1 MSDDEELAKDLG
13 LVSAMTI
20 GMGTMIGAGIF
31 VLPGIAA
38 QRAGPIVVLSFIIGG
53 FIAVFNALSVSELGT
68 AMPKAGGAYY
78 FINRSLGPVFGSISG
93 LGDWLGLA
101 FASAFYVIGFG
112 QYLGE
117 LLQLPSVLFLNSVQ
131 VGAVL
136 AGILF
141 VGVNYIGAKETGGIQ
156 TIIVTILLA
165 ILTVFAVVGWFSFD
179 WGTVTGD
186 GGLTPLGTAEILPAT
201 GLVFV
206 SYLGY
211 AKIAT
216 VAEELKN
223 PGRNLP
229 IAIVGSVVIVTVIY
243 TILVTLMIG
252 IVPWPDLDLDAPVAQ
267 AAELAFPAAIAGAAA
282 TIMTVAALLATASSA
297 NASILASARI
307 NFAMGRDRI
316 VTDWLNEIHPRFATP
331 YRSILV
337 TGLMI
342 VAFVA
347 VLGRDVGLLAEAAS
361 VLHLI
366 VFALLN
372 LAVIVFRETDA
383 PGYDPD
389 FEVPLY
395 PIVPI
400 LGATLS
406 IGLIAFMEFWPQVI
420 AVGFVV
426 GSVAWYML
434 YARHHTPIEGA
445 LGEYI
450 RERPDEMP
458 DVAVSAAEAA
468 SPDATAPY
476 RVMVPVSNPETED
489 ELIAIGCTMA
499 NQYDGVVHAVHI
511 VDVPDQTS
519 LDYVAGQLDEID
531 PGASERLASAR
542 ETAAKYDAE
551 IETHTVVS
559 HRPFDE
565 IFEAADRLPADTVVM
580 GWSPRRAWT
589 TGRTGGAIDELTMNL
604 PCDFLVFKDRGL
616 DTSRILLPTAGGP
629 DSDLGAEAAKAFR
642 DVHGSEISVLYVVD
656 EDDQR
661 ARAMSFIGG
670 WADDHGLGDADLLV
684 STDGDV
690 QRSIADAAGDHS
702 MVVLG
707 ATGRGLLSR
716 LLRGSL
722 VFDVVDE
729 LECSVLLSER
739 PAKRPLRERLFGR
752 GKSAR
757 PAERLEDA
765 DEDGSDDEGGS
776 EDGSDDEGGGED
788 ESRKTGSPHD

>member
-1 MSDDEELAKDLG
+1 MSDEELAKDLG
-13 LVSAMTI
+13 LVSALTI
-20 GMGTMIGAGIF
+20 GIGTMVGAGIF
-31 VLPGIAA
+31 VLPGVAA
-38 QRAGPIVVLSFIIGG
+38 QRAGPIVVVSFIIGG
-53 FIAVFNALSVSELGT
+53 LIALLNALSVSELGT

-78 FINRSLGPVFGSISG
+78 YINRSLGPAFGSISG

-101 FASAFYVIGFG
+101 FASAFYTIGFG
-112 QYLGE
+112 QYLAE
-117 LLQLPSVLFLNSVQ
+117 LIQLPSLLFLTNVQ
-131 VGAVL
+131 VGAIL
-136 AGILF
+136 AGAVF

-156 TIIVTILLA
+156 TVIVTILLA
-165 ILTVFAVVGWFSFD
+165 ILTIFAVVGWFSFE
-179 WGTVTGD
+179 WGTVTGSD
-186 GGLTPLGTAEILPAT
+186 GLAPLGTNEILPAT

-216 VAEELKN
+216 IGEELEN

-229 IAIVGSVVIVTVIY
+229 IAIVGSVAIVGVIY
-243 TILVTLMIG
+243 TILVTLMLG
-252 IVPWPDLDLDAPVAQ
+252 IVPWPELDLNAPVAQ

-282 TIMTVAALLATASSA
+282 TVMTLGALLATASSA

-316 VTDWLNEIHPRFATP
+316 VTNWLNEVHPKFATP

-337 TGLMI
+337 TGFMI
-342 VAFVA
+342 VAFV
-347 VLGRDVGLLAEAAS
+347 VLLGTDVGLLAEAAS

-372 LAVIVFRETDA
+372 VALIVFRETDA

-389 FEVPLY
+389 FTVPLY
-395 PIVPI
+395 PVVPI
-400 LGATLS
+400 LGAVLS
-406 IGLIAFMEFWPQVI
+406 LSLIAFMEFWPQVI

-426 GSVAWYML
+426 GALLWYGL

-489 ELIAIGCTMA
+489 ELIAIGATMA
-499 NQYDGVVHAVHI
+499 KQNDGVVHAVHI

-519 LDYVAGQLDEID
+519 LDYVADQLDDLD
-531 PGASERLASAR
+531 PNANERLQSAR
-542 ETAAKYDAE
+542 ETAATYDAE
-551 IETHTVVS
+551 IETHAVVS

-565 IFEAADRLPADTVVM
+565 VFGAAERLNADTVVM

-604 PCDFLVFKDRGL
+604 PCDFLVFRDRGF
-616 DTSRILLPTAGGP
+616 DPARVLLPTAGGP
-629 DSDLGAEAAKAFR
+629 DSDLSAEAAKAFR
-642 DVHGSEISVLYVVD
+642 DVHGSAVSVLHVVD
-656 EDDQR
+656 EATDR
-661 ARAMSFIGG
+661 AKAMSFIGE

-684 STDGDV
+684 ETDGDIEGNIE
-690 QRSIADAAGDHS
+690 RAAEDHTL
-702 MVVLG
+702 VLLG
-707 ATGRGLLSR
+707 ATSRGLLSR
-716 LLRGSL
+716 LLGDSL
-722 VFDVVDE
+722 VFDVVND
-729 LECSVLLSER
+729 LDISVLLSER
-739 PAKRPLRERLFGR
+739 PSKRSLRERLLG
-752 GKSAR
+752 GSSADKH
-757 PAERLEDA
+757 AEAIDA
-765 DEDGSDDEGGS
+765 TDDDDTETTADDDETS
-776 EDGSDDEGGGED
+776 PSDRDQ
-788 ESRKTGSPHD
+788 S

>member
-1 MSDDEELAKDLG
+1 MSEEELAKDLG

-20 GMGTMIGAGIF
+20 GIGTMIGAGIF

-38 QRAGPIVVLSFIIGG
+38 QRAGPVVVLSFALGG

-101 FASAFYVIGFG
+101 FASAFYTIGFG

-117 LLQLPSVLFLNSVQ
+117 LIELPSVLFLNSIQ

-136 AGILF
+136 AGVAF

-156 TIIVTILLA
+156 TIIVAILLG
-165 ILTVFAVVGWFSFD
+165 ILTLFAVVGWFSFD
-179 WGTVTGD
+179 WGTVTGS

-216 VAEELKN
+216 VAEEMRN

-229 IAIVGSVVIVTVIY
+229 IAIVGSVVIVSVIY

-252 IVPWPDLDLDAPVAQ
+252 IVPWPELDLEAPVAQ
-267 AAELAFPAAIAGAAA
+267 AAEVAFPAAVAGLAM
-282 TIMTVAALLATASSA
+282 TVMTVAALLATASSA

-316 VTDWLNEIHPRFATP
+316 VSDWLNQIHPRFATP
-331 YRSILV
+331 YRSIIV
-337 TGLMI
+337 TGGMI
-342 VAFVA
+342 VLFIAL
-347 VLGRDVGLLAEAAS
+347 LGRDVGLLAEAAS

-372 LAVIVFRETDA
+372 LAVIVFRETDY

-406 IGLIAFMEFWPQVI
+406 LGLIAFMEFWPQVI
-420 AVGFVV
+420 AVGFVI
-426 GSVAWYML
+426 GAVAWYLL
-434 YARHHTPIEGA
+434 YARRYTPIQGA

-468 SPDATAPY
+468 SPEATAAY
-476 RVMVPVSNPETED
+476 RVMVPVANPETAD

-499 NQYDGVVHAVHI
+499 EQNDGVVHAVHI
-511 VDVPDQTS
+511 VEVPDQTS
-519 LDYVAGQLDEID
+519 LDYVADKLDEID
-531 PGASERLASAR
+531 PDASERLASAV
-542 ETAAKYDAE
+542 ETAAAYDVE

-559 HRPFDE
+559 HRSFQE
-565 IFEAADRLPADTVVM
+565 IFASAERLKADTVVM
-580 GWSPRRAWT
+580 GWSPRRPWT
-589 TGRTGGAIDELTMNL
+589 TGRTGGPLEELTLEL

-616 DTSRILLPTAGGP
+616 DPSKILLPTAGGP
-629 DSDLGAEAAKAFR
+629 DSDLSAEAAKAFR
-642 DVHGSEISVLYVVD
+642 DLHGSTVSVLHVID
-656 EDDQR
+656 EETER
-661 ARAMSFIGG
+661 AEAMGFIGQ
-670 WADDHGLGDADLLV
+670 WAAEHGLGDANLLV
-684 STDGDV
+684 ETGGDIEGEI
-690 QRSIADAAGDHS
+690 RAAAADHS
-702 MVVLG
+702 LVLIG
-707 ATGRGLLSR
+707 ATERGLLIR
-716 LLRGSL
+716 LLGDSL
-722 VFDVVDE
+722 VYDVVDQIDQ
-729 LECSVLLSER
+729 SVLLAER
-739 PAKRPLRERLFGR
+739 PAKRSIRERLFRR
-752 GKSAR
+752 G
-757 PAERLEDA
+757 
-765 DEDGSDDEGGS
+765 
-776 EDGSDDEGGGED
+776 
-788 ESRKTGSPHD
+788 

>member
-1 MSDDEELAKDLG
+1 MSEGDEELAKDLG

-20 GMGTMIGAGIF
+20 GIGTMIGAGIF

-38 QRAGPIVVLSFIIGG
+38 QRAGPIVVLSFLIGG
-53 FIAVFNALSVSELGT
+53 VIALFNALSVSELGT

-78 FINRSLGPVFGSISG
+78 FINRSLGPVFGAISG

-101 FASAFYVIGFG
+101 FASAFYTIGFG

-117 LLQLPSVLFLNSVQ
+117 LLELPSVLFLNSVQ
-131 VGAVL
+131 VGAVI
-136 AGILF
+136 AGVIF

-156 TIIVTILLA
+156 TVIVTILLFILGIFA
-165 ILTVFAVVGWFSFD
+165 IVGWFSFD

-216 VAEELKN
+216 VGEEMKN

-229 IAIVGSVVIVTVIY
+229 IAIVGSVLIVSVIY
-243 TILVTLMIG
+243 TILVTLMLG
-252 IVPWPDLDLDAPVAQ
+252 IVPWPELDLDAPVAQ
-267 AAELAFPAAIAGAAA
+267 AAEMAFPAAIAGAAA
-282 TIMTVAALLATASSA
+282 TVMTLGALLATASSA

-316 VTDWLNEIHPRFATP
+316 VTDWLNQIHPRFATP

-337 TGLMI
+337 TGVMI
-342 VAFVA
+342 ILFV
-347 VLGRDVGLLAEAAS
+347 VLLGRDVGLLAEAAS

-395 PIVPI
+395 PVVPI

-406 IGLIAFMEFWPQVI
+406 IGLIAFMEFWPRVI

-426 GSVAWYML
+426 GAIAWYGL
-434 YARHHTPIEGA
+434 YARRHTPIQGA

-450 RERPDEMP
+450 RDRPDEMP
-458 DVAVSAAEAA
+458 DLAVSAAEAA
-468 SPDATAPY
+468 SPEATAPY
-476 RVMVPVSNPETED
+476 RVMVPISNPQTED
-489 ELIAIGCTMA
+489 ELVTIGCTLA
-499 NQYDGVVHAVHI
+499 NQKDGVVHAVHV

-519 LDYVAGQLDEID
+519 LDYAAEQLETLD
-531 PGASERLASAR
+531 PSARERMSSAR
-542 ETAAKYDAE
+542 ETAAEFDVD
-551 IETHTVVS
+551 IETHAVVS

-565 IFEAADRLPADTVVM
+565 LFASARRLSADTVVM
-580 GWSPRRAWT
+580 GWSPRKPWT
-589 TGRTGGAIDELTMNL
+589 SGRTGGAIDELTMNL
-604 PCDFLVFKDRGL
+604 PCDFLIFKDRGF
-616 DTSRILLPTAGGP
+616 DPSRILLPTAGGP
-629 DSDLGAEAAKAFR
+629 DSDLSAEVAKAFR
-642 DVHGSEISVLYVVD
+642 DTHGSDVSVLYVVD
-656 EDDQR
+656 TPDER
-661 ARAMSFIGG
+661 AKAMSFLGE
-670 WADDHGLGDADLLV
+670 WADDHGLGDANLLV
-684 STDGDV
+684 GTDGDV
-690 QRSIADAAGDHS
+690 QGNIADAAEEHTL
-702 MVVLG
+702 VLIG

-716 LLRGSL
+716 LLGDSL

-729 LECSVLLSER
+729 LDCSVLLSER
-739 PAKRPLRERLFGR
+739 PAKRSLRERLLGR
-752 GKSAR
+752 GTTDR
-757 PAERLEDA
+757 AEEST
-765 DEDGSDDEGGS
+765 ES
-776 EDGSDDEGGGED
+776 EEA
-788 ESRKTGSPHD
+788 

>member
-20 GMGTMIGAGIF
+20 GIGTMIGAGIF

-38 QRAGPIVVLSFIIGG
+38 QRAGPIVVVSFAIGG
-53 FIAVFNALSVSELGT
+53 FIALLNALSVSELGT

-101 FASAFYVIGFG
+101 FASAFYVVGFG

-117 LLQLPSVLFLNSVQ
+117 LLELPSILFLNSVQ
-131 VGAVL
+131 VGAIL
-136 AGILF
+136 AGALF
-141 VGVNYIGAKETGGIQ
+141 VGVNYIGAKETGSIQ
-156 TIIVTILLA
+156 TVIVTILLG
-165 ILTVFAVVGWFSFD
+165 ILTIFAIVGWFSFD
-179 WGTVTGD
+179 WGTVTGS
-186 GGLTPLGTAEILPAT
+186 GGVTPLGTAEILPAT

-216 VAEELKN
+216 VGEEMKN

-229 IAIVGSVVIVTVIY
+229 IAIVGSVLIVSVIY
-243 TILVTLMIG
+243 TILITLMLG
-252 IVPWPDLDLDAPVAQ
+252 IVPWPELDLDAPVAQ
-267 AAELAFPAAIAGAAA
+267 AAEIAFPAAVAGAAA
-282 TIMTVAALLATASSA
+282 TVMTLGALLATASSA

-307 NFAMGRDRI
+307 NFAMGRDKI
-316 VTDWLNEIHPRFATP
+316 VTDWLNEIHPNYSTP
-331 YRSILV
+331 YRSIVV
-337 TGLMI
+337 TGAMI
-342 VAFVA
+342 ILFVV

-400 LGATLS
+400 LGAILS
-406 IGLIAFMEFWPQVI
+406 LALIAFMEFWPRVI

-426 GSVAWYML
+426 GAVAWYML
-434 YARHHTPIEGA
+434 YARRHTPVEGE

-458 DVAVSAAEAA
+458 DIAVSAAEAA
-468 SPDATAPY
+468 SPEATAPY
-476 RVMVPVSNPETED
+476 RVMVPVSNPQTED
-489 ELIAIGCTMA
+489 ELVAIGATMA
-499 NQYDGVVHAVHI
+499 KQQDGVVHAVHV

-519 LDYVAGQLDEID
+519 LDYVADQLDDID
-531 PGASERLASAR
+531 PESSERLISAR
-542 ETAAKYDAE
+542 ETAEKHGVD

-559 HRPFDE
+559 HRPFE
-565 IFEAADRLPADTVVM
+565 QLFESARQLGVDTVVM
-580 GWSPRRAWT
+580 GWSPRRPWT
-589 TGRTGGAIDELTMNL
+589 TGRTGGPIEELTMNL
-604 PCDFLVFKDRGL
+604 PCDFLVFKDRGF
-616 DTSRILLPTAGGP
+616 DPSRILLPTAGGP
-629 DSDLGAEAAKAFR
+629 DSDLSAEVAKAFR
-642 DVHGSEISVLYVVD
+642 DVHGSEISVLHVVD
-656 EDDQR
+656 EDIQR
-661 ARAMSFIGG
+661 AKAASFVGE
-670 WADDHGLGDADLLV
+670 WADEHGLGDANLLV
-684 STDGDV
+684 ETDGDV
-690 QRSIADAAGDHS
+690 QGNIAEAADDHTL
-702 MVVLG
+702 VLIG

-716 LLRGSL
+716 LLGDSL
-722 VFDVVDE
+722 VFDVVDD

-739 PAKRPLRERLFGR
+739 PAKRSLRERLIGR
-752 GKSAR
+752 GK
-757 PAERLEDA
+757 AEQSVEELKP
-765 DEDGSDDEGGS
+765 DESNDRDGVSESDDP
-776 EDGSDDEGGGED
+776 D
-788 ESRKTGSPHD
+788 ESNKSGE